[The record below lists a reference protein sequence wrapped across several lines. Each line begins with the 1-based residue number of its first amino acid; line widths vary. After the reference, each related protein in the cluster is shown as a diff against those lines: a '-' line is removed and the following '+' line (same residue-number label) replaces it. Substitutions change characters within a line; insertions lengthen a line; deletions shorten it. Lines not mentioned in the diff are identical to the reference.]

1 MSQKKK
7 GAVYGVITLMLCFAV
22 YLNWSY
28 SRQEGEEQL
37 EVADQTQQELTAGKI
52 YGQAEETGQTDESG
66 DPAVETAETADTEQS
81 AVPTDGDYFEQ
92 ARQSRQQAR
101 DSAVSILQQT
111 VDNEN
116 ATEDAK
122 SQASE
127 QIATLADRSVQEA
140 QSESM
145 IKAKGYRDAVVFIQ
159 DDGVNVIVAA
169 PESGFTAEDAAKIRD
184 VLLGELEVTAEQI
197 KIVEAA

>member
-28 SRQEGEEQL
+28 SRDESEQL
-37 EVADQTQQELTAGKI
+37 EVAGQAETELTAGKI
-52 YGQAEETGQTDESG
+52 YGQVTETAQEDETTTQ
-66 DPAVETAETADTEQS
+66 TAETTDTEQA
-81 AVPTDGDYFEQ
+81 AVPTDGNYFEQ

-101 DSAVSILQQT
+101 DSAVAILQKT

-116 ATEDAK
+116 ATEEAK
-122 SQASE
+122 SQAST

-140 QSESM
+140 ESESL
-145 IKAKGYRDAVVFIQ
+145 IKAKGYSDVVVFIQ
-159 DDGVNVIVAA
+159 DDGVNVIVAS
-169 PESGFTAEDAAKIRD
+169 PEGGFTAADAAKIRD
-184 VLLGELEVTAEQI
+184 VLLSELEVTAEQI
-197 KIVEAA
+197 TIVEAA